1 MRLNSICMKMVCVMM
16 MAVMAAEAKAQLLS
30 VKTNA
35 LMWGNLTPNLSLELV
50 TSGKTSVEATA
61 FYSVGN
67 TPLKTDLTG
76 GQVEWRYWLSGRPTN
91 WMFVGLSLTGLRYD
105 TSLGSKLRHLG
116 DAGGPGVVYGYVL
129 PLGKHWN
136 IEFAAGLSMIW
147 FRERKYDKDVDI
159 WQQPYN
165 ESGRRILPSKL
176 SVSCTYVF

>member
-1 MRLNSICMKMVCVMM
+1 MKLNNICLKVMCGLM
-16 MAVMAAEAKAQLLS
+16 LTAMGLEVKAQLIS
-30 VKTNA
+30 AKTNA

-61 FYSVGN
+61 FHSLKN
-67 TPLKTDLTG
+67 TPLDTKLTG
-76 GQVEWRYWLSGRPTN
+76 GQVEMRYWLSGRPTN

-105 TSLGSKLRHLG
+105 TSLNSKVRHVG

-147 FRERKYDKDVDI
+147 YRERKYDKNIDI

-165 ESGRRILPSKL
+165 ESGRRFLPSKL
-176 SVSCTYVF
+176 SVSCAYVF

>member
-1 MRLNSICMKMVCVMM
+1 MRFNNICLKVMCGLM
-16 MAVMAAEAKAQLLS
+16 LAAMGHETKAQLIS
-30 VKTNA
+30 AKTNA

-61 FYSVGN
+61 FHSLKN
-67 TPLKTDLTG
+67 TPMDTRLTG
-76 GQVEWRYWLSGRPTN
+76 GQVEMRYWLSGRPTS

-105 TSLGSKLRHLG
+105 TSLNSKVRHLG

-147 FRERKYDKDVDI
+147 YREKKCDKNIDI
-159 WQQPYN
+159 LLQPYN
-165 ESGRRILPSKL
+165 ENGRRILPSKL
-176 SVSCTYVF
+176 SVSCAYVF